1 MRTSPVRRRSL
12 GAVGLLAA
20 VVLLLPACQQSG
32 LRVMVRKSAS
42 WANGYEATIT
52 IANEGR
58 GRVEGWTVEF
68 DVPPDVKVETYWDAG
83 GRETPR
89 LDWYMAMAC
98 FKLGVVIEGTWS
110 RYLMGKASRDAGEA
124 LHANAQN
131 LIDIGTRVVK
141 GDNPFDLN

>member
-1 MRTSPVRRRSL
+1 MCTVGDPLLDLGWMLITWPLNTSVITAG
-12 GAVGLLAA
+12 GALAA
-20 VVLLLPACQQSG
+20 HGGLASRRELL
-32 LRVMVRKSAS
+32 
-42 WANGYEATIT
+42 EA
-52 IANEGR
+52 
-58 GRVEGWTVEF
+58 
-68 DVPPDVKVETYWDAG
+68 YWNAG
-83 GRETPR
+83 GRETPK

-141 GDNPFDLN
+141 GDNPFELG